1 MNFDEVPWDWQA
13 TATLRWSAGKLQQIW
28 HRKVS
33 EISSLTNR
41 PALRMETEWRDVPVE
56 QAPSETNSD
65 VLDIPDFL
73 RNQDNLKAE
82 RATHQ
87 VPVGHFWRSDSNL
100 FYCRH
105 CGQHYDKHLH
115 TDEASRCPTD
125 QETRDEQLCPA
136 CDGVGGGITKD
147 GIELECSRCN
157 GRGGIPLN
165 TGEGQS

>member
-65 VLDIPDFL
+65 LLDIPDFM
-73 RNQDNLKAE
+73 RNQKNLAAE
-82 RATHQ
+82 RLK
-87 VPVGHFWRSDSNL
+87 DST
-100 FYCRH
+100 
-105 CGQHYDKHLH
+105 K
-115 TDEASRCPTD
+115 ARCDDCPPIGYPT
-125 QETRDEQLCPA
+125 EKTRCAECP
-136 CDGVGGGITKD
+136 
-147 GIELECSRCN
+147 R
-157 GRGGIPLN
+157 LN